1 MPLIPERTPTRED
14 WLDALLSAEGHPQAL
29 LGADGRVLV
38 ANRAFADG
46 LGRPAAAV
54 EGRPLAEL
62 LPADGVDGIGSLLR
76 QVMATGAPAR
86 AVGPVPGLAGIS
98 ALTWALTPV
107 PDAGGRIRAVALAA
121 DPAAALTAKLAADLA
136 EARTEVMRAR
146 ADAERAR
153 TAKGKFLSAASHDLR
168 QPFQAMHLFHHLL
181 SSRLTDPAAIEL
193 ANRLEQSIIGGETL
207 LRALLEVSALEA
219 GLVTAKPR
227 VFPVDDLLARMLEE
241 FGPEAEAKGLR
252 FNVHP
257 LDAEVASDPALMERL
272 LRPILANALRYTQS
286 GGVLLAARRRGATL
300 RIEVWDTGIG
310 IDPAHHAVIFEDFHQ
325 LGNPGRDRKQ
335 GLGLG
340 LAIVRRLAQVLGHPV
355 TVRSRP
361 GRGSVFAVEVPL
373 TGADGDRAGGDS
385 SDSEPEPGAGP
396 SSAGPSSAGSPSGG
410 AAAGTVL
417 VIEDDAM
424 QLEGIGLLLRG
435 WGYEVIP
442 ARGIDEACAGLDG
455 AATPPDLVLSDL
467 RLSGPES
474 GIDAIQAVRA
484 RCGRRVPGVIVTG
497 DTDPD
502 RLRSVDRSGFP
513 LLHKPCDPAVLR
525 RLLSRSV
532 TGGPDGAPAAGQRTD
547 PAGFR

>member
-1 MPLIPERTPTRED
+1 MPLIPGQTPTRED
-14 WLDALLSAEGHPQAL
+14 WLDALLSANGSPQVL
-29 LGADGRVLV
+29 LGEDGRVLV
-38 ANRAFADG
+38 ANLAFADLIG
-46 LGRPAAAV
+46 HAPERV
-54 EGRPLAEL
+54 EGRTLAEAGL
-62 LPADGVDGIGSLLR
+62 VAETAGGIDRLRR
-76 QVMATGAPAR
+76 QVMATGTPASTP
-86 AVGPVPGLAGIS
+86 GPLPGFPC
-98 ALTWALTPV
+98 ALVLKPV
-107 PDAGGRIRAVALAA
+107 TEAGGRIRAVALVA
-121 DPAAALTAKLAADLA
+121 DAGAAALADARA
-136 EARTEVMRAR
+136 EAAQAR

-181 SSRLTDPAAIEL
+181 SGRLTDPASIEL
-193 ANRLEQSIIGGETL
+193 ANKLEQAIIGGETL

-219 GLVTAKPR
+219 GLVTAKQQT
-227 VFPVDDLLARMLEE
+227 FPVDDLLAKMLEE

-257 LDAEVASDPALMERL
+257 LDAQVISDPVLMERL
-272 LRPILANALRYTQS
+272 LRPLLANALRYTLT
-286 GGVLLAARRRGATL
+286 GGVLLAARRRGDRL
-300 RIEVWDTGIG
+300 RIEVWDTGVG
-310 IDPAHHAVIFEDFHQ
+310 IDPSNHAVIFEDFHQ

-373 TGADGDRAGGDS
+373 AGNDGDRSGDDS
-385 SDSEPEPGAGP
+385 GDSEPEPAAGQ
-396 SSAGPSSAGSPSGG
+396 SSAAGAP
-410 AAAGTVL
+410 APAGTVL

-435 WGYEVIP
+435 WGYAVIP

-455 AATPPDLVLSDL
+455 GAPVPDLVLSDL
-467 RLSGPES
+467 RLSGPET

-502 RLRSVDRSGFP
+502 RLRIVDRSGIP
-513 LLHKPCDPAVLR
+513 LVHKPCDPTALR
-525 RLLSRSV
+525 RLLSRSL
-532 TGGPDGAPAAGQRTD
+532 PAVRRADAAR
-547 PAGFR
+547 PR

>member
-1 MPLIPERTPTRED
+1 
-14 WLDALLSAEGHPQAL
+14 LDALLSAGGSPQAL
-29 LGADGRVLV
+29 LGEDGRVLV

-46 LGRPAAAV
+46 LGCPPDAV
-54 EGRPLAEL
+54 EGKTLAEAG
-62 LPADGVDGIGSLLR
+62 LPAGAADGIEGLRR
-76 QVMATGAPAR
+76 QVMATGRPTGAA
-86 AVGPVPGLAGIS
+86 GPFPGLPS
-98 ALTWALTPV
+98 ALALTPV
-107 PDAGGRIRAVALAA
+107 ADAGGRIRAVALSA
-121 DPAAALTAKLAADLA
+121 DCGAAALA
-136 EARTEVMRAR
+136 EARAETAQAR

-181 SSRLTDPAAIEL
+181 SSGLTDPASIEL
-193 ANRLEQSIIGGETL
+193 ANKLEQAIIGGETL

-219 GLVTAKPR
+219 GLVTAKPET
-227 VFPVDDLLARMLEE
+227 FPVDELLAKMLEE

-257 LDAEVASDPALMERL
+257 LDAQVTSDQVLMERL
-272 LRPILANALRYTQS
+272 LRPIMANALRYTLT
-286 GGVLLAARRRGATL
+286 GGILLAARRRGANL
-300 RIEVWDTGIG
+300 RIEVWDTGVG
-310 IDPAHHAVIFEDFHQ
+310 IDPSNHAVIFEDFHQ

-361 GRGSVFAVEVPL
+361 GKGSVFAVEVPL
-373 TGADGDRAGGDS
+373 AGNDGDRSDGGS
-385 SDSEPEPGAGP
+385 TDSEPDPAVGQS
-396 SSAGPSSAGSPSGG
+396 SSAQSFSGASATPTV
-410 AAAGTVL
+410 AGTVL

-435 WGYEVIP
+435 WGYVVIP

-455 AATPPDLVLSDL
+455 GAGAPDLVLSDL
-467 RLSGPES
+467 RLSGPET

-513 LLHKPCDPAVLR
+513 LVHKPCDPAALR
-525 RLLSRSV
+525 RLLSHSLNAVKAGSPLLGRRSDV
-532 TGGPDGAPAAGQRTD
+532 SCPH
-547 PAGFR
+547 